1 MFLCS
6 KSFVLKLNHQLKMSS
21 AYTFVEKVD
30 SDLYS
35 IKILEGLYA
44 NIIYTYGKVTIEED
58 VENDLA
64 RLKFD
69 FIIERAVDPY
79 TTKELETS
87 DEFRN
92 YIGNI
97 LTEILN
103 NQDAQI
109 GNATKSTDDNTQDTD

>member
-1 MFLCS
+1 MVQCL
-6 KSFVLKLNHQLKMSS
+6 KSFGLKLNHRLKMSKE
-21 AYTFVEKVD
+21 YTFVEKVD
-30 SDLYS
+30 SELYS

-64 RLKFD
+64 RILFD
-69 FIIERAVDPY
+69 FVIERAVDPY
-79 TTKELETS
+79 TAEELESS

>member
-1 MFLCS
+1 
-6 KSFVLKLNHQLKMSS
+6 MSS
-21 AYTFVEKVD
+21 AYTFVEKID
-30 SDLYS
+30 SELYS

-64 RLKFD
+64 RILFD
-69 FIIERAVDPY
+69 FVIERAVDPY
-79 TTKELETS
+79 TAEELESS

>member
-6 KSFVLKLNHQLKMSS
+6 RSFDLKLNHRLKMSKE
-21 AYTFVEKVD
+21 YTFVEKID
-30 SDLYS
+30 SELYS
-35 IKILEGLYA
+35 IKVLEGLYA
-44 NIIYTYGKVTIEED
+44 NVIYTYGKVTIEED
-58 VENDLA
+58 TENDLA

-69 FIIERAVDPY
+69 FVIERAVAPY
-79 TTKELETS
+79 TREELETS

-97 LTEILN
+97 LSEILN

>member
-1 MFLCS
+1 MS
-6 KSFVLKLNHQLKMSS
+6 KE
-21 AYTFVEKVD
+21 YTFVEKID

-35 IKILEGLYA
+35 IKVLEGLYA
-44 NIIYTYGKVTIEED
+44 NVIYTYGKVTIEED
-58 VENDLA
+58 IENDVA

-69 FIIERAVDPY
+69 FVIERAVAPY
-79 TTKELETS
+79 TREELETS

-97 LTEILN
+97 LSEILN